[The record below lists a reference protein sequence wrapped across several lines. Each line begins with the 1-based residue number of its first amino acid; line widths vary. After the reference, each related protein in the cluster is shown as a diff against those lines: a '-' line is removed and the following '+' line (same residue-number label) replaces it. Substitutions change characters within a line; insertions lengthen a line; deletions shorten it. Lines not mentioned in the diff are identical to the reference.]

1 VRRVACGIH
10 RGVATSQG
18 EVAVAI
24 PSRLSMVGKRQRCFH
39 KSRGDLSVV
48 MFSLLSGG
56 RIQAWNFSPSYRSLY
71 AMIYMTVGG
80 TTVVEVHYLLLF
92 AQWGDGGLE

>member
-1 VRRVACGIH
+1 
-10 RGVATSQG
+10 
-18 EVAVAI
+18 
-24 PSRLSMVGKRQRCFH
+24 
-39 KSRGDLSVV
+39 
-48 MFSLLSGG
+48 MFGLLSGG

-71 AMIYMTVGG
+71 TMIYMPVGG

>member
-1 VRRVACGIH
+1 MAYTVVGRLHRVRW
-10 RGVATSQG
+10 
-18 EVAVAI
+18 AVAI
-24 PSRLSMVGKRQRCFH
+24 PSRLSIGKRQRCSH
-39 KSRGDLSVV
+39 ESRGNLSVV
-48 MFSLLSGG
+48 MFGLLSGG